1 MAASSP
7 NPGQILGHFR
17 LIEAIGAGGM
27 GIVYRARDERL
38 ERDVAV
44 KVLNAKTLGD
54 PTARARFRREALIL
68 SRLNHPNVEAVY
80 DFYSEQGLDY
90 LVLEYVPGASLDD
103 RLHQGPLPE
112 KEVVSLGVQLAR
124 GLAAAHAR
132 GVLHRDLK
140 PGNLRVTPEHV
151 LKILDFGLA
160 QLFEALDEKRL
171 TEAETVTVE
180 ALSFAGTPPYMAPE
194 QLEQK
199 EPDVRTDI
207 YSAGV
212 VLYEMATG
220 SRPFPQ
226 QGLMLWEAILHSL
239 PPAPRSVNKDISPEL
254 EAIIL
259 KCLEKDPNVRYQSA
273 GELLGDLAELEVPS
287 SGSWQRVVARRSIG
301 RAKILLIAG
310 IVLTVIAAAGLTWW
324 KVTHPPIPDKK
335 HIAVLPFRLTGA
347 EPEDAA
353 LFQGLTDTVTNR
365 LMQLTV
371 SQPVWII
378 PFSEITTNHVT
389 SMGEARTKL
398 GANLALD
405 GSLQRNGDKLQVNL
419 ALADIE
425 SHKQLRA
432 DSVTGSTA
440 DFKQLEDR
448 VVDATVAMLELELH
462 TGSPPDEAHATI
474 SPEAYKAFTR
484 GRGYLSRPFTAENV
498 DSAVAQFTRALEL
511 DPGYAAAYA
520 SLGRAYW
527 GEYQL
532 TKDQE
537 NIVKMRD
544 ACDHSLKLAPSS
556 PEGNICLGML
566 DAGTGRYPQAASEFQ
581 LAIDSD
587 PTNDLAYRKLASV
600 YESLGRMD
608 QATKTY
614 QKAIQVHPQ
623 DPSNYAELGTFYDNE
638 AHYDDAAAQ
647 FEKAVG
653 LAPDVAEYRSRLG
666 GTYLFAGVYTKAEEA
681 LRNAIRLQ
689 PSYEAYS
696 NLGQTYFLERK
707 FDDAIAAFEQATVL
721 GGRQIQAHGNL
732 ARAYYWY
739 PPEHGK
745 AKAEL
750 IKAIALAE
758 SALEVNPND
767 ADAHTLVAEYFA
779 MLGDKGQALQHLQA
793 ALNLRPGDAETA
805 YYAAKVY
812 NLLKNRQEA
821 LNWLEKSVKAGY
833 SAAEIS
839 NTVELDSLRKEARF
853 QNLGQKLRG

>member
-365 LMQLTV
+365 LMQLTAA
-371 SQPVWII
+371 QPVEII
-378 PFSEITTNHVT
+378 PAGEMAAHHITN
-389 SMGEARTKL
+389 MEEAQKQL

-405 GSLQRNGDKLQVNL
+405 GSVQRNGDQVQVNL
-419 ALADIE
+419 TFAEIN
-425 SHKQLRA
+425 SHKPLRA
-432 DSVTGSTA
+432 DSVTGTSD
-440 DFKQLEDR
+440 DFKELEDK
-448 VVDATVAMLELELH
+448 VVAASMRMLELELH
-462 TGSPPDEAHATI
+462 AGSPPDESHATT
-474 SPEAYKAFTR
+474 SRDAYTAFTR
-484 GRGYLSRPFTAENV
+484 GRGYLAHPFNPEDS
-498 DSAVAQFTRALEL
+498 DSAISQFQRALEL

-520 SLGRAYW
+520 SLGSAYW
-527 GEYQL
+527 GKYEQ
-532 TKDQE
+532 TKDQKW
-537 NIVKMRD
+537 ISKMRD
-544 ACDHSLKLAPSS
+544 ACQNALKLSPSS
-556 PEGNICLGML
+556 AGANICLGMI
-566 DAGTGRYPQAASEFQ
+566 DEGTGHYEQAASDFQ
-581 LAIDSD
+581 LALDAD
-587 PTNDLAYRKLASV
+587 PTNDYAYRGLASA
-600 YESLGRMD
+600 YERLGRMKLAE
-608 QATKTY
+608 QTY
-614 QKAIQVHPQ
+614 KKAIQAHPEN
-623 DPSNYAELGTFYDNE
+623 PSSYAWLGGLYAQE
-638 AHYDDAAAQ
+638 AHYGDAAEQ
-647 FEKAVG
+647 FEKALQVG
-653 LAPDVAEYRSRLG
+653 PDNPAFWSSLG
-666 GTYLFAGVYTKAEEA
+666 GTYLVAGIYSKAEYS
-681 LRNAIRLQ
+681 LQKAISLQ
-689 PSYEAYS
+689 PSYEAYT
-696 NLGQTYFLERK
+696 NLGDTYFLERK
-707 FDDAIAAFEQATVL
+707 FPEAIGAFEEAVAL
-721 GGRQIQAHGNL
+721 GDRQIQAHGNL

-739 PPEHGK
+739 SPEHGK

-750 IKAIALAE
+750 KKAIQLAE
-758 SALEVNPND
+758 SDLSVNPND
-767 ADAHTLVAEYFA
+767 ADVHTLGAEYFA
-779 MLGDKGQALQHLQA
+779 MLGDRSQALEHLRVAQSQ
-793 ALNLRPGDAETA
+793 RPGDAETA

-812 NLLKNRQEA
+812 NLIGDREQA
-821 LNWLEKSVKAGY
+821 LNWLEKAVKLGY
-833 SAAEIS
+833 SAAEI
-839 NTVELDSLRKEARF
+839 NNAVELDSLRSDPRF
-853 QNLGQKLRG
+853 KALDSKLHS

>member
-27 GIVYRARDERL
+27 GIVYRARDQRL

-80 DFYSEQGLDY
+80 DFHSEQGLDY

-112 KEVVSLGVQLAR
+112 NEVVSLGVQLAR

-239 PPAPRSVNKDISPEL
+239 PPAPRTVKKDISPEL

-273 GELLGDLAELEVPS
+273 GELLGDLAELDVPS

-365 LMQLTV
+365 LMQLTAA
-371 SQPVWII
+371 QPVEII
-378 PFSEITTNHVT
+378 PAGEMAAHHITN
-389 SMGEARTKL
+389 MEEAQKQL

-405 GSLQRNGDKLQVNL
+405 GSVQRNGDQVQVNL
-419 ALADIE
+419 TFAEINL
-425 SHKQLRA
+425 HKPLRA
-432 DSVTGSTA
+432 DSVTGTSG
-440 DFKQLEDR
+440 DFKELEDK
-448 VVDATVAMLELELH
+448 VVAASMRMLELELH
-462 TGSPPDEAHATI
+462 AGSPPDESHATT
-474 SPEAYKAFTR
+474 SRDAYAAFTR
-484 GRGYLSRPFTAENV
+484 GRGYLAHPFNPEDS
-498 DSAVAQFTRALEL
+498 DSAISQFQRALEL

-520 SLGRAYW
+520 SLGSAYW
-527 GEYQL
+527 GKYEQ
-532 TKDQE
+532 TKDQKW
-537 NIVKMRD
+537 ISKMRD
-544 ACDHSLKLAPSS
+544 ACQNALKLSPSS
-556 PEGNICLGML
+556 AGANICLGMI
-566 DAGTGRYPQAASEFQ
+566 DEGTGHYEQAASDFQ
-581 LAIDSD
+581 LALDAD
-587 PTNDLAYRKLASV
+587 PTNDYAYRGLASAYERLDRMKLA
-600 YESLGRMD
+600 EE
-608 QATKTY
+608 TY
-614 QKAIQVHPQ
+614 KKAIQAHPGN
-623 DPSNYAELGTFYDNE
+623 PSSYAWLGGLYAQE
-638 AHYDDAAAQ
+638 ARYSDAAEQ
-647 FEKAVG
+647 FEKALKVG
-653 LAPDVAEYRSRLG
+653 PDNPAFWSSLG
-666 GTYLFAGVYTKAEEA
+666 GTYLVAGIYSKAEYS
-681 LRNAIRLQ
+681 LQKAISLQ
-689 PSYEAYS
+689 PSYEAYT
-696 NLGQTYFLERK
+696 NLGDTYFLERK
-707 FDDAIAAFEQATVL
+707 FPEAMGAFEEAVAL
-721 GGRQIQAHGNL
+721 GDRQIQAHGNL

-739 PPEHGK
+739 PPQHGK
-745 AKAEL
+745 AKEEL
-750 IKAIALAE
+750 KKAIQLAE
-758 SALEVNPND
+758 SDLSVNPND
-767 ADAHTLVAEYFA
+767 ADVHTLVAEYFA
-779 MLGDKGQALQHLQA
+779 MFGDRSRALEHLRA
-793 ALNLRPGDAETA
+793 AQSQRPGDAETA

-812 NLLKNRQEA
+812 NLIGDRQQA
-821 LNWLEKSVKAGY
+821 LNWLEKAVKLGY
-833 SAAEIS
+833 SAAEI
-839 NTVELDSLRKEARF
+839 NNAVELDSLRSDPRF
-853 QNLGQKLRG
+853 KALDSKLHS